1 MTTRADTVRYIL
13 DQAGLGDRLTSR
25 KMFGEYALY
34 LDGKVVA
41 LVCDD
46 QLHLKPTEAG
56 RGSLGDVTLA
66 RPYPGAKPSKEPP
79 AFLAGGFFGRSRS
92 RFCLTRAPTAPL
104 SWRAVH
110 RGDHAG
116 VQDAEIRAC
125 RQIAG

>member
-66 RPYPGAKPSKEPP
+66 RPYPGAKEHFLLADELDEPERLRAALLVTARALP
-79 AFLAGGFFGRSRS
+79 EPKPKRAKRSAS
-92 RFCLTRAPTAPL
+92 R
-104 SWRAVH
+104 
-110 RGDHAG
+110 
-116 VQDAEIRAC
+116 
-125 RQIAG
+125 